1 VPIPDYRTIGDAQVR
16 HPSADLL
23 DTIYQCEQRQDWY
36 RDFAILNREGPVE
49 FVGSLTTATP
59 TDDAAN
65 SMRTALGFAVEER
78 GSTWTD
84 ALRILIEHAEALGF
98 LIMVSGVVG
107 SNTHRKLNPRE
118 FRGFALA
125 DQLAPVIFIN
135 GADTKAAQIFTL
147 LHELAHL
154 WLGDTALDDVD
165 LTATPATEVER
176 WCNKVAAE
184 ALLPLSSV
192 PYELAQ
198 EETLT
203 DAIERLARRF
213 KVSTLVVLRRMYDA
227 GRLGWDEYQAAYDN
241 EFQRSY

>member
-1 VPIPDYRTIGDAQVR
+1 
-16 HPSADLL
+16 
-23 DTIYQCEQRQDWY
+23 
-36 RDFAILNREGPVE
+36 LNREGPVE